1 MFKLSYKTK
10 KILKKIGLAILAVAI
25 IGGSAAIVNG
35 LVERSKEDYKET
47 RLSWDV
53 GGITSAGKFDTDCD
67 DAIYTKNAIEC
78 SGVELYADFDSSINF
93 EVHFYDENGEW
104 LSKMDNTGLQLKV
117 DEMPDDATSIRIVI
131 RPTNDEDGKISY
143 LEKLEYANQLTVK
156 IRSIEDKPKA
166 E

>member
-1 MFKLSYKTK
+1 MFKISHKTK

-47 RLSWDV
+47 RLSWDI
-53 GGITSAGKFDTDCD
+53 GGIAADGKFDTECE

-78 SGVELYADFDSSINF
+78 SGVELYADFDSSIDY

-104 LSKMDNTGLQLKV
+104 LSKMANTGLQMKV
-117 DEMPDDATSIRIVI
+117 DEMPENATAIRIVI
-131 RPTNDEDGKISY
+131 RPTNDEDGEISY
-143 LEKLEYANQLTVK
+143 LEKFEYANQLTVK
-156 IRSIEDKPKA
+156 IRSIEDTPKA